1 MECHRFTSLCLS
13 VPVVKAVFN
22 PLINSCLLFSLC
34 IKLTRTC
41 QSIPLYEAWNNQK
54 IVINCTTLHTLQ
66 SVKQPLYLVSLW
78 TFTPHKLRLRPH
90 QQVLRCDGRPSCVHI
105 RGGACLVC
113 QDSVSQLALRPI
125 ILLSR
130 LIRSCDSFLSLR
142 EGRVIVRQAF
152 TRFPLHIWPLFPLPL
167 IASGQC
173 GSTTLRCLLVHTVDV
188 LLRQL
193 PYISN
198 IGCMSR

>member
-142 EGRVIVRQAF
+142 EGRVIVRQAAV
-152 TRFPLHIWPLFPLPL
+152 PLCVDGAL
-167 IASGQC
+167 
-173 GSTTLRCLLVHTVDV
+173 GSALHWQRPTNGPQVVHRGGV
-188 LLRQL
+188 LNGHPGFYR
-193 PYISN
+193 ST
-198 IGCMSR
+198 